1 MYSDNINLIYLKF
14 LQPIVSELNRLNK
27 IFQLDKPDPS
37 KLLREL
43 LTFYR
48 SLLERIGLPKTFQSW
63 QDIMEFNLSD
73 ENLLPLDAVDF
84 GVQFRLALFEAK
96 GISDLAE
103 QDIPDNIQQLEALKF
118 LSPSH
123 ALSSSKP
130 RIDDLP
136 FFHLFKGDLG
146 KAEQQWR
153 VIHSLEWK
161 NAEYGKT
168 EDFWVEVSAYTDTAG
183 DRNFE
188 DLGNFALSLLALP
201 FSNAAVERS
210 FSQMSLTYADMN
222 LNHHHG
228 CFLSLL
234 LKFIQHH
241 LRRVGKRAH
250 MSKIKQP

>member
-1 MYSDNINLIYLKF
+1 ML
-14 LQPIVSELNRLNK
+14 ELSKEIRKRL
-27 IFQLDKPDPS
+27 
-37 KLLREL
+37 
-43 LTFYR
+43 
-48 SLLERIGLPKTFQSW
+48 
-63 QDIMEFNLSD
+63 
-73 ENLLPLDAVDF
+73 
-84 GVQFRLALFEAK
+84 
-96 GISDLAE
+96 
-103 QDIPDNIQQLEALKF
+103 PDNIQQQLEALKF

-136 FFHLFKGDLG
+136 FFHLFNGDLG

-201 FSNAAVERS
+201 FSNAAVEHS
-210 FSQMSLTYADMN
+210 FSQMSLIKNKLRNRLEQSSLLNIMRIRAYMQIRNISFN

-234 LKFIQHH
+234 LKFIQHL
-241 LRRVGKRAH
+241 LRRVGKRAQ